1 MKISF
6 LSEGDAANVLTEYSY
21 CLNKHSDIESK
32 SICTIPHPFNYT
44 IKHDYN
50 INTCNLNEIQE
61 VKQWILNSDVIVF
74 GEEGHP
80 LEQTYRTL
88 REFSNLLGIDL
99 INSGKKLCI
108 WHPGSHY
115 RQNSQFYN
123 EHPLRGKISKHLY
136 AFDLYKLSNKGLND
150 LPFLVYN
157 YVNFN
162 KKELI
167 SNFKNKLK
175 LKKKLICHIPSNPKT
190 KGTDI
195 IKLSTTTLPDN
206 YSFFSTTGISH
217 PEAVEYKTKSLF
229 YIDQFNSIGTYGVAA
244 IEALL
249 NSNLVFCTLHNT
261 HEAITKLTGEP
272 ILPFVDLGT
281 TPDPNQINSIIST
294 YANLP
299 DKDLIEIFEGI
310 IQWVGEYYSPKGIIN
325 QIENIIK

>member
-6 LSEGDAANVLTEYSY
+6 IAENDFANVLTEYSY
-21 CLNKHSDIESK
+21 CLNKHSEDIQSK
-32 SICTIPHPFNYT
+32 SICYKKHVFDYSIQ
-44 IKHDYN
+44 HDYDLE
-50 INTCNLNEIQE
+50 TCNVEQKLEAKKWVE
-61 VKQWILNSDVIVF
+61 DSDVIIF

-88 REFSNLLGIDL
+88 REFSNLLGVDL
-99 INSGKKLCI
+99 INSGKKLII

-175 LKKKLICHIPSNPKT
+175 LHKRIISHIPSNPKT

-195 IKLSTTTLPDN
+195 IINQLRNLPN
-206 YSFFSTTGISH
+206 NFEFITITGIPHSKVIEH
-217 PEAVEYKTKSLF
+217 KIKSLF
-229 YIDQFNSIGTYGVAA
+229 YVDQFSNWGTYGVAA

-249 NSNLVFCTLHNT
+249 NSNMVFCTLHNT

-272 ILPFVDLGT
+272 ILPFIDLGT
-281 TPDPNQINSIIST
+281 DPNQINSIIST

-299 DKDLIEIFEGI
+299 DKDLIEIYEGI
-310 IQWVGEYYSPKGIIN
+310 VQWVEEYYSPKGIIN